1 MLKTVQKYARKFL
14 GIEDSG
20 TPWVTLS
27 GGVDRKQAGN
37 GFVDA
42 VTRAIVNAVC
52 NGELRLHKADGS
64 VIQYERKGKNKLL
77 DLLYQP
83 SPFFNLNVFL
93 QIWTSQQLA
102 FGNTY
107 ILKDA
112 RDSRGLP
119 TRLIPVP
126 APCVTIKYTSGGYP
140 EYYDVYTTNGH
151 LHVPLEDMIHVYE
164 GNAVNLF
171 EGQSRLQ
178 KCRMDADIMNA
189 AKVFNLAFFQN
200 GASVGGVI
208 QYPQGSNVPREDM
221 QNALR
226 FFNDMHQGAAKAHRT
241 AILTK
246 GGTYESFKTSH
257 KDMEYGEGQK
267 FHQQQI
273 LSISGVPPALVGLFE
288 FAPQFN
294 TKEQQKIFYETTVIP
309 LVRLLS
315 DALSEELVPEFY
327 PQEQVYIDFDFS
339 KVKALE
345 PDWKALGEAASLLA
359 QKWPLNEV
367 RDALGLPFSD
377 VAGGDEPPDPVLSAF
392 ALEAP
397 KTEIKAVKRTR
408 LVRPTPA
415 QLKRHKAQK
424 LALIKEQGEVM
435 RKSIGS
441 HFDGQAAAVQ
451 AWVKANEDRLF
462 DYDAVFGSRKDQEM
476 LLLSV
481 KVPALA
487 DIFSAAIS
495 FEQNYLQSLAPQK
508 DFQFTDKKALQD
520 RVAAWAQEHA
530 FKWAGSIER
539 TTWERLDKI
548 IKLGVERGMSNR
560 DINNIVLQFFSEEG
574 YEPSM
579 LTPNE
584 NGARISIKNRV
595 DTIVQTETLST
606 ISEAQLE
613 AYRATPFVNGKG
625 WITTMGVSDHHEGH
639 LEMDGQ
645 EVRIDQDFTNPVTGQ
660 KTTAPGQFGTA
671 DQDINCL
678 CDTYPIV
685 LDEE

>member
-1 MLKTVQKYARKFL
+1 MLNGLKKYARKFL
-14 GIEDSG
+14 GIEESS
-20 TPWVTLS
+20 TPWVTIS
-27 GGVDRKQAGN
+27 GGESKEKVSN

-42 VTRAIVNAVC
+42 VTRAIVYAVC
-52 NGELRLHKADGS
+52 NGEMRLHNADGS
-64 VIQYERKGKNKLL
+64 VIQYEHKGKNPLL
-77 DLLYQP
+77 DLLYRP
-83 SPFFNLNVFL
+83 SPFFNANIFL
-93 QIWTSQQLA
+93 QIWASQQLT

-112 RDSRGLP
+112 RNSRGLP
-119 TRLIPVP
+119 TQLIPIP
-126 APCVTIKYTSGGYP
+126 APSVTIKYTSRGYP
-140 EYYDVYTTNGH
+140 DYYDVHTTTGH
-151 LHVPLEDMIHVYE
+151 MRIELSDMIHIYE
-164 GNAVNLF
+164 GNAFDLF
-171 EGQSRLQ
+171 KGQSRLS

-200 GASVGGVI
+200 GASVGGI
-208 QYPQGSNVPREDM
+208 IKYPEGVNVPPQDQ

-226 FFNDMHQGAAKAHRT
+226 FFNDMHQGARKAHRT
-241 AILTK
+241 AILTR
-246 GGTYESFKTSH
+246 GGSYESFKTSH

-294 TKEQQKIFYETTVIP
+294 TKEQQKIFYENTIIP
-309 LVRLLS
+309 MVRLLS
-315 DALSEELVPEFY
+315 DALTEQLVPEFY
-327 PQEQVYIDFDFS
+327 KDEQVYIDYDFS
-339 KVKALE
+339 KVKALA
-345 PDWKALGEAASLLA
+345 PDWNELGDAALKLA
-359 QKWPLNEV
+359 QKWPINEV
-367 RDALGLPFSD
+367 RDVLGLPFSD
-377 VAGGDEPPDPVLSAF
+377 VPGGDEPPDPVLSAF

-397 KTEIKAVKRTR
+397 KEQTKAVKRTR
-408 LVRPTPA
+408 LFRPTPS
-415 QLKRHKAQK
+415 QMKRHKAQK
-424 LALIKEQGEVM
+424 LALIKAQGEVM
-435 RKSIGS
+435 RKSIDS
-441 HFDGQAAAVQ
+441 HFDMQANIAD
-451 AWVKANEDRLF
+451 AWVKANEDALF
-462 DYDAVFGSRKDQEM
+462 DYDAVFGSRKEQED
-476 LLLSV
+476 LLLAV

-487 DIFSAAIS
+487 EIFSAAIN
-495 FEQNYLQSLAPQK
+495 FEQDYLQSLAPNK
-508 DFQFTDKKALQD
+508 DYQFLDKKAMQD
-520 RVAAWAQEHA
+520 RVAQWAQEHA

-548 IKLGVERGMSNR
+548 IRLGVDNGMSNR

-579 LTPNE
+579 LVAND
-584 NGARISIKNRV
+584 NGARISIHNRV

-613 AYRATPFVNGKG
+613 AYRSTPFVNGKG

-645 EVRIDQDFTNPVTGQ
+645 EVRMDQDFTNPITGQ
-660 KTTAPGQFGTA
+660 KAPAPGQFGTA
-671 DQDINCL
+671 EQDINCL